1 MTGRGVLAPHA
12 RVVEFPLNS
21 VSHSHRRVHRAII
34 CVDIESFC
42 RPGLNDSQRADMRG
56 GLYDALERSFARA
69 GIPPGDR
76 YHEDRGDGAFF
87 LVQTEGP
94 QSRLVEPLPFHLAGE
109 LERHNQAVDAATRIR
124 LRVALHAGYV
134 HHDPKGVVG
143 TALNEAFRLLDAP
156 DLRRAL
162 QDAPAD
168 LAFIASAQFHQD
180 VIRSRRVFDPSA
192 DRRVLIAVKESEVE
206 AWLCAFA
213 DQVRAGRE
221 FSDALVRIRAALGS
235 VEATLRKAREV
246 RDATVRKIS
255 SPVPEVPD
263 AAAGLRERLAELDEP
278 REHHRWAR
286 LLAAAAELERS
297 AAAALERAD
306 AALSVVQEPLDVREE
321 LRGRLAS
328 LQVMARNLGRAEDP
342 RLDDAYQSAHDLL
355 WTAPCD
361 LDAAESAVLRY
372 MQELQDG

>member
-1 MTGRGVLAPHA
+1 MT
-12 RVVEFPLNS
+12 S

-69 GIPPGDR
+69 GIPPDDR

-94 QSRLVEPLPFHLAGE
+94 QSRLVEPLPFHLSAE
-109 LERHNQAVDAATRIR
+109 LERHNQSVGAETRIR

-156 DLRRAL
+156 DLRQAL
-162 QDAPAD
+162 QDAPGD

-192 DRRVLIAVKESEVE
+192 DRKVLIAVKESEVE

-221 FSDALVRIRAALGS
+221 YSDALSRVRTVLGS

-263 AAAGLRERLAELDEP
+263 AAGLLERLADLDEP
-278 REHHRWAR
+278 RERHRWAR
-286 LLAAAAELERS
+286 LLAGASELER
-297 AAAALERAD
+297 AAASALERAD
-306 AALSVVQEPLDVREE
+306 AALTLVQEPLDMREE
-321 LRGRLAS
+321 LRGGLAS

-342 RLDDAYQSAHDLL
+342 RLDGLYQAAHDVL

-361 LDAAESAVLRY
+361 LDDAESAVMRY
-372 MQELQDG
+372 MRELQDG